1 MFYTIDLKRAAALAI
16 VISAASFAV
25 AFAILSIFGHARIEA
40 ALAAHGGLGLD
51 IATATLIALIMTVGL
66 GVILTRYQARSLGQ
80 YRRAVDSMP
89 QALCMFDPAERLV
102 VCNSQYYEMY
112 KLAAT
117 DVRPGSTLT
126 EVLQRRVAKHTF
138 ARDPHE
144 YRKQFLESVR
154 LGRPMSHEVK
164 SSDGRIL
171 FVTNSPTGDG
181 GWIGMHEDITQRRQ
195 ADDERL
201 ALRDNEER
209 RARLESAIEQFR
221 ARSERFL
228 QTVID
233 SAEQM
238 NATAA
243 NLSDSSGYT
252 TQRTETAVQTSNE
265 AATNIATT
273 SVAAGALNDA
283 ISSITARVGES
294 VDVVR
299 FTVEEAQSA
308 HRDIELLAKA
318 AQQIGDVVK
327 LIRSIASQTNLLAL
341 NATIEAARAG
351 EAGRGFAVVAS
362 EVKSLAVQTSNA
374 TEDIAAQ
381 ISGVQSFTGTAV
393 ESIRRIKDRM
403 AEIDAHALAIA
414 TSVGQQS
421 SAASE
426 ISTNTHGA
434 AEGAELVVAVLTEV
448 AHAAAKTREWS
459 GMVLSASQA
468 VADSAANLRTEV
480 EGFLKTVAA

>member
-1 MFYTIDLKRAAALAI
+1 
-16 VISAASFAV
+16 
-25 AFAILSIFGHARIEA
+25 
-40 ALAAHGGLGLD
+40 
-51 IATATLIALIMTVGL
+51 
-66 GVILTRYQARSLGQ
+66 
-80 YRRAVDSMP
+80 
-89 QALCMFDPAERLV
+89 
-102 VCNSQYYEMY
+102 
-112 KLAAT
+112 
-117 DVRPGSTLT
+117 
-126 EVLQRRVAKHTF
+126 
-138 ARDPHE
+138 
-144 YRKQFLESVR
+144 
-154 LGRPMSHEVK
+154 LGRTISHEVK
-164 SSDGRIL
+164 SSNGRIL
-171 FVTNSPTGDG
+171 FVTNHPTGDG

-195 ADDERL
+195 ADEERL
-201 ALRDNEER
+201 ALRDKEER
-209 RARLESAIEQFR
+209 GARLESAIGQFR

-299 FTVEEAQSA
+299 FTVAEAQSA

-381 ISGVQSFTGTAV
+381 IAGVQSFTGTAV

-414 TSVGQQS
+414 ESVGRQS

-426 ISTNTHGA
+426 ISTNTAGA

-448 AHAAAKTREWS
+448 AHAAAKTGEWS